1 MREPRGPILP
11 RSSRCRAGVTS
22 RTSASCRPASNSS
35 PEEGPDA
42 LTVGSVAPRAGL
54 GTVYR
59 RFGNKER
66 LLAALQFAFIQIVDA
81 DIEWHVHRNGRI
93 PTSDAE
99 RVQVGIEAPLRWTWR
114 IAWCT
119 PPARIG

>member
-1 MREPRGPILP
+1 VP
-11 RSSRCRAGVTS
+11 AGLELL
-22 RTSASCRPASNSS
+22 A
-35 PEEGPDA
+35 EEGPDA
-42 LTVGSVAPRAGL
+42 LTVGAVAPRAGL

-81 DIEWHVHRNGRI
+81 DIERHVHRNGRI

-99 RVQVGIEAPLRWTWR
+99 RVQVAIEAPLRWTWR